1 MLSWLQDMSPEF
13 GFPVEC
19 THDHN
24 ISLTLII
31 GFYILCTFRVI
42 PKYQLVEIVDAMS
55 LVGSKLDL
63 HTESMRKSGLRSYRS
78 QVLVPRQQLSV
89 KAKGKLSY
97 KAIVYVGN
105 WSGVAKI
112 FSRNKFH
119 SINSSRSENKCV
131 KGIGGL
137 DSDIYFRKVAPN

>member
-1 MLSWLQDMSPEF
+1 MSPEF
-13 GFPVEC
+13 GIAVEC

-112 FSRNKFH
+112 FSRNKFQ
-119 SINSSRSENKCV
+119 SINSLKKWKQLNEGDRGS
-131 KGIGGL
+131 G
-137 DSDIYFRKVAPN
+137 